1 MKLTNYITITG
12 PYKGSSKRPFF
23 KSLQVGDTVEVSVKI
38 MRTIR
43 SQSTG
48 LFATT
53 VVMKNCNRPDVE
65 PFEDSMTMTSKAL
78 DKMEFVE
85 QQ

>member
-23 KSLQVGDTVEVSVKI
+23 KSLSIGDTVEVSIEVEPI
-38 MRTIR
+38 TRAR
-43 SQSTG
+43 TG
-48 LFATT
+48 LFATMVT
-53 VVMKNCNRPDVE
+53 MKNCNRPNTE
-65 PFEDSMTMTSKAL
+65 PFEDSMTMTAKAL
-78 DKMEFVE
+78 DKMQFVE

>member
-23 KSLQVGDTVEVSVKI
+23 KSLQVGDTVEVSIEVEPI
-38 MRTIR
+38 IR
-43 SQSTG
+43 ARTG
-48 LFATT
+48 LFATMVT
-53 VVMKNCNRPDVE
+53 MTNCNRPEVE